1 MCPAVTVPLDA
12 MPESA
17 MPSPHP
23 GLAPR
28 RLIVAGRI
36 AGRETAGIGVMYHYL
51 AWGCLAIA
59 SAGCASASLSGRL
72 VDNPLATA
80 EQQDEV
86 LKLVPVGTPRED
98 ALETLAN
105 AGIEVHE
112 GASNTIY
119 YCDIWRRKDRSRWQ
133 MDVALLFDKQGN
145 LYRTRSAQAL
155 TEVDSTA
162 GLAEPAAAPSRATSR
177 GATATRG
184 TTTAPPADSLYGV
197 PAAPSSGPAPAP
209 AFDSVT
215 GDSASPR
222 QRGSAP
228 RVPFDNRPQG

>member
-1 MCPAVTVPLDA
+1 
-12 MPESA
+12 MPF
-17 MPSPHP
+17 PHP
-23 GLAPR
+23 DLALR
-28 RLIVAGRI
+28 RRIVAGRI
-36 AGRETAGIGVMYHYL
+36 AGRETAGIGAMHHYL
-51 AWGCLAIA
+51 VWVCLAIA
-59 SAGCASASLSGRL
+59 AGGCASASLSGRL
-72 VDNPLATA
+72 VDNPLPTA

-86 LKLVPVGTPRED
+86 LKLVPVGTPREE

-119 YCDIWRRKDRSRWQ
+119 YCDIWRRKDGSRWQ

-155 TEVDSTA
+155 TEVDSAA
-162 GLAEPAAAPSRATSR
+162 GLAEPARASPR
-177 GATATRG
+177 GAATARG
-184 TTTAPPADSLYGV
+184 GTSAPPADSLYGV

-209 AFDSVT
+209 AFDPAT
-215 GDSASPR
+215 GDPASPR

-228 RVPFDNRPQG
+228 RVPFDNRPPG